1 MRWLKHVR
9 LTRSDSAVS
18 FAVRNANNNQKMVAW
33 SKLDERKK
41 TAFFEAFLQAIVEKK
56 GDDIP
61 NQRPA
66 SVKTLASF
74 LADDKKFDH
83 VSFGAGASYKT
94 MIEEFNEFLV
104 DSKDKHARALR
115 TALRSTGSF
124 TRAPSSTNHAFL

>member
-1 MRWLKHVR
+1 
-9 LTRSDSAVS
+9 
-18 FAVRNANNNQKMVAW
+18 MVAW
-33 SKLDERKK
+33 SKMDVQKK
-41 TAFFEAFLQAIVEKK
+41 VAFFEAFVEAIVDKK

-94 MIEEFNEFLV
+94 MIDEFCEFLV
-104 DSKDKHARALR
+104 DSKNKHARALR

-124 TRAPSSTNHAFL
+124 TRAPFPNHAFF